1 MDQDNENLLGA
12 VRRYWYVVLGS
23 GVVAILLGV
32 AYSVLVPN
40 EQFYTADAT
49 IVVQDPAT
57 VITGAGTSARFVAS
71 QAELLRSEIVA
82 QEAALQLSEASPPI
96 EIEPFDLI
104 GASAVFFS
112 GDSGILT
119 VSLTHSDPD
128 LAVTLLNALVEA
140 YNEVSRRQVT
150 SFSENALARI
160 DAQLEVFDERQA
172 EIAADIRA
180 ARDQNLGLA
189 TLERQ
194 FNEAIVEIGLLQ
206 DEMKVTTLPER
217 VAAIRIE
224 IADLRAQMATYLQ
237 ALDAQEPST
246 NLTALAEEQDLIIDR
261 RAELLT
267 QRDQISIESELA
279 PGAVIS
285 LLPAVSAFGLPTV
298 DLSRILAVA
307 LILGLAAG
315 AFAAYLLAT
324 RLRNFRTRA
333 EPATILRAPLLTDIP
348 DFGME
353 GVESSLPVRDAPRSA
368 AAEAFRF
375 AAASLELQMS
385 ARDARVVMVV
395 SSTLGH
401 GKSTCL
407 INTALASARQGLS
420 VLVVDCD
427 FGNQDS
433 ANLLRGQTDYP
444 PPGFTDVVD
453 AGRPLESSIQR
464 IALGNGVTVGLLS
477 RGRLPSIAADTLRS
491 SGARD
496 LFKNVGQ
503 SYDLVFVDAPPL
515 LQVAYS
521 STLATYADVLMV
533 VVGHGTPAREL
544 EELTARLDLIG
555 TPVAGYLYNKSPLRA
570 QMTATGG
577 SMKDILGDG
586 LIEVPE
592 SRLQGLSESSS
603 REN

>member
-1 MDQDNENLLGA
+1 
-12 VRRYWYVVLGS
+12 
-23 GVVAILLGV
+23 
-32 AYSVLVPN
+32 
-40 EQFYTADAT
+40 
-49 IVVQDPAT
+49 
-57 VITGAGTSARFVAS
+57 
-71 QAELLRSEIVA
+71 
-82 QEAALQLSEASPPI
+82 
-96 EIEPFDLI
+96 
-104 GASAVFFS
+104 
-112 GDSGILT
+112 
-119 VSLTHSDPD
+119 
-128 LAVTLLNALVEA
+128 
-140 YNEVSRRQVT
+140 
-150 SFSENALARI
+150 
-160 DAQLEVFDERQA
+160 
-172 EIAADIRA
+172 
-180 ARDQNLGLA
+180 
-189 TLERQ
+189 
-194 FNEAIVEIGLLQ
+194 
-206 DEMKVTTLPER
+206 MKVTTLVER
-217 VAAIRIE
+217 LAAIRIE
-224 IADLRAQMATYLQ
+224 IADLRDQIATYLQ
-237 ALDAQEPST
+237 AQDAQEPST
-246 NLTALAEEQDLIIDR
+246 ALTALAEEQALIIDR

-285 LLPAVSAFGLPTV
+285 LLPAVAAFGLPTV

-315 AFAAYLLAT
+315 AFGAYLLAT
-324 RLRNFRTRA
+324 RLRNFRIRS

-348 DFGME
+348 DFGLE

-375 AAASLELQMS
+375 AAASLELLMA
-385 ARDARVVMVV
+385 ARGAKVVMVV
-395 SSTLGH
+395 SSTLSH

-407 INTALASARQGLS
+407 INTALASARQGHS
-420 VLVVDCD
+420 VLVIDCD

-433 ANLLRGQTDYP
+433 SNLLRGQTDYP

-464 IALGNGVTVGLLS
+464 VALGNGVTVGLLS

-496 LFKNVGQ
+496 LFKNIGQ

-521 STLATYADVLMV
+521 STLATYADTLMV

-544 EELTARLDLIG
+544 EELNARLELIG

-577 SMKDILGDG
+577 SMKDVLGDG
-586 LIEVPE
+586 LVELPE
-592 SRLQGLSESSS
+592 SRVQGLSGSS
-603 REN
+603 RES